1 MGTAVA
7 IKFLGR
13 RDPRQAPSS
22 PPLSLASIPPL
33 PRSVCCSVE
42 LINSG
47 AQHWPWYAYKHPANA
62 VGNVMS
68 ISAVGGWGDRIFAD
82 E

>member
-1 MGTAVA
+1 VPFSSSLVA
-7 IKFLGR
+7 
-13 RDPRQAPSS
+13 
-22 PPLSLASIPPL
+22 PLSLAP
-33 PRSVCCSVE
+33 CSVE

-47 AQHWPWYAYKHPANA
+47 AQHWPWYTYKHPANA

-82 E
+82 ECGARRPN